1 MSPTSPVS
9 ATPSS
14 TSCADDDSKPP
25 LSFQEVQAEEEA
37 ALGGNH
43 VARSALCI
51 SGGGIRSATFALG
64 AIQGLAESGI
74 LSMFD
79 YLSTVSGGGYI
90 GSWLT
95 AWKQRRNGLA
105 AVIPELLPAA
115 PFPPEQAPDP
125 IQHLREYNSYLS
137 PTLGLFSA
145 DTWTLVATVL
155 RNMFLNWLVLVP
167 LLLFALMMPRLV
179 LSGAKLGD
187 TYIYYGHWLV
197 DLRDV
202 LKWVFPAASGLF
214 FAIGTF
220 NALRYLP
227 HVGGENPSQ
236 GHFLKYV
243 LLPLVCSGMA
253 FMALEGWFTGGDISA
268 PSSLTFLDL
277 LAGIGISG
285 ASAWIAYLLIFHK
298 KFAGKPQAIL
308 GLSFALLLTVVS
320 CATGA
325 WAMTRFFRTFSWAL
339 YITVSLPLLLLAFA
353 FAVVMFVGLTS
364 NVLNDEDREWLS
376 RAGAWWLLFTLGW
389 AAICTLS
396 LHAPE
401 WYLHRHIWA
410 RSLFACSGGIGGV
423 LTALGSLSKSKPEQ
437 PGAESQKPGVMANIL
452 DLGMKLAA
460 VVFVVA
466 FLAGLGVLI
475 NVLLLNV
482 GMEVSKAPA
491 FVKTLTGQQWWTMG
505 SLVEYTPPTLA
516 ILFALAFLL
525 IGWLMARCININKFS
540 LHAMYR
546 DRLIRAYLGASNDH
560 PEINKFTGF
569 DETDNLMM
577 AQLTPGLRPLHVV
590 NITLNLVAGKR
601 LAWQQ
606 RKAEPFTV
614 SALHSG
620 SGNLGYRPSSA
631 YGGKNGISL
640 GTAMSL
646 SGAAASPNMGY
657 YSSAVFGFIM
667 TLLNARLGAWLG
679 NPGPA
684 GCYTWRKQGPSS
696 AVDSLV
702 REAFGLTDEKCPYV
716 YLSDGGHFENLGL
729 YEMVKRR
736 CRYILVLDGAADG
749 ELQFGDLG
757 NALRKI
763 RIDSKVNIKFQEGWA
778 QALLDR
784 EKRWAVATIGYQAA
798 GMGEDG
804 YLIYIKPL
812 ICGSEPPDVVAYR
825 AVNPDFPHQ
834 STANQ
839 FFNESQT
846 ESYRM
851 LGLHTIHEMC
861 AGWKAGSG
869 FAALVTHVH
878 DQTIQKPKA
887 ARATA
892 AG

>member
-1 MSPTSPVS
+1 MPEQQNPDQFFNFPEVVAQERAAIRPGEDAGKIPS
-9 ATPSS
+9 A
-14 TSCADDDSKPP
+14 
-25 LSFQEVQAEEEA
+25 L
-37 ALGGNH
+37 
-43 VARSALCI
+43 SALCI

-64 AIQGLAESGI
+64 AIQGLAQTGI
-74 LSMFD
+74 LSIFD

-105 AVIPELLPAA
+105 QVVPELQPAA
-115 PFPPEQAPDP
+115 PFPAEGMPDP

-137 PTLGLFSA
+137 PSLGLFSP

-167 LLLFALMMPRLV
+167 LLMFALMAPRVV
-179 LSGAKLGD
+179 LSVAKMGD
-187 TYIYYGHWLV
+187 TYTSYGEWLI
-197 DLRDV
+197 DLRAV
-202 LKWVFPAASGLF
+202 LIYVFPVAAGLF
-214 FAIGTF
+214 FAIGVF

-227 HVGGENPSQ
+227 GVGGENLSQ

-243 LLPLVCSGMA
+243 LLPLVGASLA
-253 FMALEGWFTGGDISA
+253 FMALEGWFTGGDA
-268 PSSLTFLDL
+268 TGPSTLTFLDL
-277 LAGIGISG
+277 LAGVGISG
-285 ASAWIAYLLIFHK
+285 AAAWIAYLLIFHK
-298 KFAGKPQAIL
+298 KVTGKPRAVL
-308 GLSFALLLTVVS
+308 GLSFALLLTIVS

-325 WAMTRFFRTFSWAL
+325 WVMTKLFRGLSWAL
-339 YITVSLPLLLLAFA
+339 YITVTIPLLLLAFA
-353 FAVVMFVGLTS
+353 LAVVLFVGLSS

-376 RAGAWWLLFTLGW
+376 RAGAWWLLFTLSW
-389 AAICTLS
+389 AAICALS
-396 LHAPE
+396 LQAPE
-401 WYLHRHIWA
+401 WFMHLHGLA
-410 RSLFACSGGIGGV
+410 RSLVACAGGIGGV
-423 LTALGSLSKSKPEQ
+423 FTALGSLSKSKQQ
-437 PGAESQKPGVMANIL
+437 PSADAQEPSFMAKVL
-452 DLGMKLAA
+452 DLGLKLAA
-460 VVFVVA
+460 AIFVVA
-466 FLAGLGVLI
+466 FLAGLGLLI
-475 NVLLLNV
+475 NVLLL
-482 GMEVSKAPA
+482 EVARVIHRIHPTHGVFITQDWSNHG
-491 FVKTLTGQQWWTMG
+491 TLA
-505 SLVEYTPPTLA
+505 EFTPPDLA
-516 ILFALAFLL
+516 IAFTVIFLVF
-525 IGWLMARCININKFS
+525 GWLMARCININKFS

-546 DRLIRAYLGASNDH
+546 DRLIRAYLGASNDR

-569 DETDNLMM
+569 DESDNLRM
-577 AQLTPGLRPLHVV
+577 AQLTPSLKPFHVV

-614 SALHSG
+614 SPLHCGNS
-620 SGNLGYRPSSA
+620 NLGYRPSSA
-631 YGGKNGISL
+631 YGAKDGISL
-640 GTAMSL
+640 GAAMSL

-684 GCYTWRKQGPSS
+684 GRHTWRKQGPSS

-716 YLSDGGHFENLGL
+716 YLSDGGHFENLGM

-736 CRYILVLDGAADG
+736 CRYIIVLDGAADG
-749 ELQFGDLG
+749 ELKFGDLG

-763 RIDSKVNIKFQEGWA
+763 RIDTKVDIQFQEGWA
-778 QALLDR
+778 QALRDR

-804 YLIYIKPL
+804 YLIYIKPVM
-812 ICGSEPPDVVAYR
+812 CGSEPPDVVAYR
-825 AVNPDFPHQ
+825 EINPDFPHQ

-851 LGLHTIHEMC
+851 LGLHTIQEMC
-861 AGWKAGSG
+861 EGWQAGSG
-869 FAALVTHVH
+869 FTALVNHVRDH
-878 DQTIQKPKA
+878 TVKKPEK
-887 ARATA
+887 ARAA
-892 AG
+892 AV

>member
-1 MSPTSPVS
+1 MSEQQKPDPFFTFAQVVSQERAAIRPGENPNQPESP
-9 ATPSS
+9 
-14 TSCADDDSKPP
+14 
-25 LSFQEVQAEEEA
+25 L
-37 ALGGNH
+37 
-43 VARSALCI
+43 SALCI

-64 AIQGLAESGI
+64 AIQGLAHSG
-74 LSMFD
+74 LLTAFD

-95 AWKQRRNGLA
+95 AWKHRRNGLD
-105 AVIPELLPAA
+105 AVVPALQPAA
-115 PFPPEQAPDP
+115 PFPPEGMPDP

-137 PTLGLFSA
+137 PTLGLFST

-179 LSGAKLGD
+179 LSIAKLGD
-187 TYIYYGHWLV
+187 TYTYYGHWLV
-197 DLRDV
+197 DLRHV
-202 LKWVFPAASGLF
+202 LKWVFPVASGLF

-236 GHFLKYV
+236 GHFLKYI

-253 FMALEGWFTGGDISA
+253 FMALEGWFTGGDISG

-277 LAGIGISG
+277 LVGVGISG

-308 GLSFALLLTVVS
+308 GLSFALLLTVAS

-325 WAMTRFFRTFSWAL
+325 WVMTKFFRTFSWAL

-396 LHAPE
+396 LLAPG
-401 WYLHRHIWA
+401 WLSHVHTWTH
-410 RSLFACSGGIGGV
+410 SLFACAGGMGGIF
-423 LTALGSLSKSKPEQ
+423 TALGSLSKSKPEQ
-437 PGAESQKPGVMANIL
+437 PGAEAQKPGVMANIL
-452 DLGMKLAA
+452 DLGLKLAA

-466 FLAGLGVLI
+466 FLAELGVLA
-475 NVLLLNV
+475 NVLLVKV

-505 SLVEYTPPTLA
+505 APDNYHRIEEFTPPTLA
-516 ILFALAFLL
+516 VLFTLAFFLV
-525 IGWLMARCININKFS
+525 GWLMARCININKFS

-546 DRLIRAYLGASNDH
+546 DRLIRAYLGASNDK

-577 AQLTPGLRPLHVV
+577 ARLTPSLRPFHVV

-620 SGNLGYRPSSA
+620 SGNLGYRPSSE
-631 YGGKNGISL
+631 YGGKDGISL

-684 GCYTWRKQGPSS
+684 GHSTWRKQGPSS
-696 AVDSLV
+696 AIDSLV
-702 REAFGLTDEKCPYV
+702 REAFGLTDEKCPYI

-736 CRYILVLDGAADG
+736 CRYIVVLDGAADG
-749 ELQFGDLG
+749 ELKFGDLG

-763 RIDSKVNIKFQEGWA
+763 RIDTKVDIAFQEGWA
-778 QALLDR
+778 QALRDR
-784 EKRWAVATIGYQAA
+784 EKRWAVATIGYKVA

-804 YLIYIKPL
+804 YLIYIKPVM
-812 ICGSEPPDVVAYR
+812 CGTEPPDVVAYR
-825 AVNPDFPHQ
+825 EINPDFPHQ

-851 LGLHTIHEMC
+851 LGLHTIQEMC
-861 AGWKAGSG
+861 DGWKQGSG
-869 FAALVTHVH
+869 FVGLIQHVH
-878 DQTIQKPKA
+878 DQTVQKPKA
-887 ARATA
+887 ARAA